1 MTEAHPKRF
10 PHLASL
16 LFGLCVG
23 CAPPLLF
30 LLLRHPAA
38 PPRTPA
44 VSVEGDALRL
54 PPEASEGVRFET
66 ETAKESAPLPRPPVT
81 ARVAAVE
88 TRTAPSF
95 APLAGRIER
104 VAVRLGDHV
113 EVGARLVLVR
123 SGELASML
131 RELRTHQASAAT
143 RRSLASRMARLVEA
157 RGASENELLVARN
170 DLQEVELAARA
181 DESRLRSLLIQPEND
196 NQYWVLSARAG
207 TVIELNAV
215 PGGQVRADQER
226 PVATIA
232 DLSEV
237 LVLAD
242 VAPLDTAGLRVGA
255 EVQIRVPGT
264 SEAPLVGA
272 IETISEVV
280 DPSRQTVPIRVHV
293 ENSTRRLRPNAF
305 VEAVLTPDPQRRVVH
320 VPVESVVSD
329 GLQSVVFAVEP
340 DGRFRRRLVTAGR
353 QYEGRIEL
361 PAGLRPGERVVTRG
375 ALLLLNALDI
385 AR

>member
-1 MTEAHPKRF
+1 MTQAQPKRF
-10 PHLASL
+10 PHATSL
-16 LFGLCVG
+16 LVGLCLGSAV
-23 CAPPLLF
+23 PLTL
-30 LLLRHPAA
+30 LLLRHAPAPAA
-38 PPRTPA
+38 PPA
-44 VSVEGDALRL
+44 VVIDGDNLRL
-54 PPEASEGVRFET
+54 PPESMDAVRFTT
-66 ETAKESAPLPRPPVT
+66 EIAQESAPLPRPPVT

-95 APLAGRIER
+95 APLAGRVER

-113 EVGARLVLVR
+113 ETGARLVLVR

-131 RELRTHQASAAT
+131 REVRTNQASAAT

-170 DLQEVELAARA
+170 DLNEVELAARA
-181 DESRLRSLLIQPEND
+181 AESRLRSLLIEPEND
-196 NQYWVLSARAG
+196 NLYWVLSARAG
-207 TVIELNAV
+207 TVIELNAT

-242 VAPLDTAGLRVGA
+242 VTPLDSAGLRVGA
-255 EVQIRVPGT
+255 EVQIRLPGVT
-264 SEAPLVGA
+264 DPPQLGT
-272 IETISEVV
+272 IETISEVI
-280 DPSRQTVPIRVHV
+280 DPSRQTVPIRVRV
-293 ENSTRRLRPNAF
+293 ENSARRLRPNAF

-320 VPVESVVSD
+320 VPAESVVSD
-329 GLQSVVFAVEP
+329 GLQSVVFSVEA

-353 QYEGRIEL
+353 QYEGRIEV
-361 PAGLRPGERVVTRG
+361 PTGLRPGERVVTRG